1 MPAPQFSDAEV
12 LEIRHQHARGRLDV
26 RTWADTKMCSIET
39 IRRIARGDT
48 YRHLAGVKAHP
59 SYGGLHAASP
69 AGLRPAVGRQT
80 PLAHPQTAP
89 ASTAAAFVAPASL
102 PGLDALLAGDEPAD
116 EEAQASLARLQ
127 AALAQP
133 VPGDAQA
140 SAAVR
145 LLDELQSR
153 AERPPKP
160 DAELG

>member
-1 MPAPQFSDAEV
+1 MPAPQFTEAEV
-12 LEIRHQHARGRLDV
+12 LEIRFQHSRNRLDV

-59 SYGGLHAASP
+59 SYGGLHAAGP
-69 AGLRPAVGRQT
+69 AGLRPAVGSAVQASPLVQT
-80 PLAHPQTAP
+80 SP
-89 ASTAAAFVAPASL
+89 AFVPPTTAS
-102 PGLDALLAGDEPAD
+102 LDALLAGDEPAD

-127 AALAQP
+127 AALQMP

-140 SAAVR
+140 SAAQS

-153 AERPPKP
+153 AERPAKS
-160 DAELG
+160 EGV

>member
-80 PLAHPQTAP
+80 PLAPPQTAP
-89 ASTAAAFVAPASL
+89 TGAAAAFVPPATPSL
-102 PGLDALLAGDEPAD
+102 DTMLVGDEPDD

-153 AERPPKP
+153 AERPSKP